1 MEVTVRMCHKQLGIA
16 SIVASMLAVGLAQTS
31 AEQLSTRPAEEW
43 VKTLDRPERL
53 AGLNIDEVIAR
64 LRLKPGDVVADLGA
78 GAGAFSVP
86 FGNTV
91 APGGRVYAVDIDEG
105 FFDYIKGKAMAD
117 KVTNVQTVLGEF
129 TDPKLPVQVDV
140 AFFHDVLHHIEDRV
154 GYLKNLARYVKASGR
169 VAIIDFDGEQG
180 PHSDR
185 PELRFT
191 KDQVT
196 MWMAAAGFRPAEEH
210 FDVFEEKFFVVYA
223 RR

>member
-1 MEVTVRMCHKQLGIA
+1 MEVTVRMCHKRLGI
-16 SIVASMLAVGLAQTS
+16 SCIVASVIAMGFAQTS
-31 AEQLSTRPAEEW
+31 AEQLSIRPAEEW

-53 AGLNIDEVIAR
+53 AGLNIEEVIAR

-86 FGNTV
+86 FGKMV
-91 APGGRVYAVDIDEG
+91 SPGGKVYAEDIDEG
-105 FFDYIKGKAMAD
+105 FFDFIKGKAMAD
-117 KVTNVQTVLGEF
+117 KVTNVETVLGEF
-129 TDPKLPVQVDV
+129 TDPMLPAQVDV
-140 AFFHDVLHHIEDRV
+140 AFFHDVLHHIEDRA

-169 VAIIDFDGEQG
+169 VAIIDFDGDQG

-185 PELRFT
+185 PELLFT
-191 KDQVT
+191 KEQVT

-223 RR
+223 RQ